1 MSVAFHYAS
10 LRKWCQQEE
19 LGRVIQRS
27 VTSSPVEM
35 RTTAVKKPAVK
46 TSCHGC
52 SCREDALVNP
62 CQNSRKPR
70 QTTTPTQSGYLRSH
84 QQVPTAATPT
94 RATISDYVHGWTAVR
109 CRIPT
114 HPYVHGWTAVR
125 CRIPTHPYEH
135 GWTTPTLSGY
145 LRAIASAHG
154 SASQPHTTVQE
165 NISQM
170 KTFQNQALS
179 FVEDSVRGDII
190 NTEEFPFGISLLYL
204 YRRLQQRR
212 HSPGDRLSDYTI
224 V

>member
-114 HPYVHGWTAVR
+114 HPYVHGWT
-125 CRIPTHPYEH
+125 
-135 GWTTPTLSGY
+135 TPTLSGY
-145 LRAIASAHG
+145 LYAIASIRAWVDG
-154 SASQPHTTVQE
+154 STLPHPYASIRAWVDDADTERLPPRHRIRPRERLPASHNCPREHISDE
-165 NISQM
+165 NFS
-170 KTFQNQALS
+170 T
-179 FVEDSVRGDII
+179 
-190 NTEEFPFGISLLYL
+190 
-204 YRRLQQRR
+204 
-212 HSPGDRLSDYTI
+212 
-224 V
+224 

>member
-1 MSVAFHYAS
+1 M
-10 LRKWCQQEE
+10 
-19 LGRVIQRS
+19 
-27 VTSSPVEM
+27 TSSPTEM
-35 RTTAVKKPAVK
+35 RTTAVTKPAVK
-46 TSCHGC
+46 TCCHGC

-84 QQVPTAATPT
+84 QQVPTVATPT

-125 CRIPTHPYEH
+125 CRIPTHPYVH

-154 SASQPHTTVQE
+154 SASQPQKFVQE
-165 NISQM
+165 NTFVNYDWTSQNL
-170 KTFQNQALS
+170 TLVS
-179 FVEDSVRGDII
+179 H
-190 NTEEFPFGISLLYL
+190 LYK
-204 YRRLQQRR
+204 
-212 HSPGDRLSDYTI
+212 HP
-224 V
+224 